1 MGDFLTFRR
10 MITPIIIQIVFW
22 IGIIGILVLGIV
34 AIVDGVRDES
44 DVGEVII
51 GVLFLIIGPLI
62 WRVFCEILILTFR
75 IIETLA
81 DLRNILRKK
90 GGEEKLSIDENSV
103 E

>member
-34 AIVDGVRDES
+34 AIVDGVSGES
-44 DVGEVII
+44 DGGEVII

>member
-22 IGIIGILVLGIV
+22 IGIIGILVLGILV
-34 AIVDGVRDES
+34 IVDGVCDES

-90 GGEEKLSIDENSV
+90 GGEGKLSINGDSV

>member
-22 IGIIGILVLGIV
+22 IGIIGILVLGILI
-34 AIVDGVRDES
+34 IVDGVRDES

-81 DLRNILRKK
+81 DLRNILGKK
-90 GGEEKLSIDENSV
+90 GGKLSIDGDSV